1 MSTLRV
7 HSTHDPSMIGQGMR
21 ALGFVLLCQAA
32 GVLGTP
38 FVSQAFYRELEKPS
52 WAPPAQVFGPV
63 WIVLYTLV
71 GIAGFLVW
79 RTPITEQRRL
89 ALTLF
94 VAQLVVNALW
104 TPVFFGARQLEAA
117 FGIIVVLVGLIVG
130 CIVQF
135 RRVSQAASWLFVPYL
150 AWVSFATALNAAIAH
165 ANR

>member
-1 MSTLRV
+1 MSTARV
-7 HSTHDPSMIGQGMR
+7 HSTHDPSTSGQVL
-21 ALGFVLLCQAA
+21 AATGFIMLCHAA
-32 GVLGTP
+32 GVVGAP
-38 FVSQAFYRELEKPS
+38 FVSQAFYQELLKPA
-52 WAPPAQVFGPV
+52 WAPPAQGFGPV
-63 WIVLYTLV
+63 WLALYTLI

-79 RTPITEQRRL
+79 RTPITEHRRL

-104 TPVFFGARQLEAA
+104 TPVFFGAKQLEAA

-135 RRVSQAASWLFVPYL
+135 RRVSTTASWLFAPYL

>member
-1 MSTLRV
+1 M
-7 HSTHDPSMIGQGMR
+7 PAIGFI
-21 ALGFVLLCQAA
+21 LVCQAA
-32 GVLGTP
+32 GLLGAP
-38 FVSQAFYRELEKPS
+38 FVSQAFYRELLKPS

-63 WIVLYTLV
+63 WLVLYTLI

-79 RTPITEQRRL
+79 RSPISEQRRL

-104 TPVFFGARQLEAA
+104 TPVFFGAKQLEAA

-135 RRVSQAASWLFVPYL
+135 RRVSSAASWLFVPYL